1 MGFCNFHPK
10 EEVVGV
16 CALCLNERLQ
26 ILASKNGYLQG
37 TYSRKKT
44 QRPLPKIF
52 ALSNLLNRLDIGQQK
67 SEGNFGSSSSSQ
79 EDSFISIKFEDNGE
93 ISWNQK
99 WRNPNGKI
107 NSVAIEQSKPRAALR
122 WQKRIGNLFQLI
134 KWKRSSKGNVCH
146 VGTKLDRSKVR
157 YGWIRTLRKR
167 TKE

>member
-10 EEVVGV
+10 DEVVGV

-26 ILASKNGYLQG
+26 ILASKNGHLNR
-37 TYSRKKT
+37 TYSHKRT
-44 QRPLPKIF
+44 QIPLPKIF
-52 ALSNLLNRLDIGQQK
+52 ALSNLLNRLDIGHQK
-67 SEGNFGSSSSSQ
+67 SEDNCGSSSSSQ

-93 ISWNQK
+93 MSWNQSWSK
-99 WRNPNGKI
+99 PNSKM
-107 NSVAIEQSKPRAALR
+107 NSVAIEQSKPHTMLR

-167 TKE
+167 SKE